1 MLCLKLLQSNTWP
14 TPFTPQSKHECI
26 SNMQNAHTLVT
37 FTCIN
42 NNALKVGF
50 FKDFKPG
57 PQNKMKERV
66 REHKAKELCDGTR
79 CV

>member
-1 MLCLKLLQSNTWP
+1 MQSV
-14 TPFTPQSKHECI
+14 
-26 SNMQNAHTLVT
+26 HTLVT
-37 FTCIN
+37 FACIN

-66 REHKAKELCDGTR
+66 REHKAKELCDGTL